1 MKWPLLTWGTNN
13 LTGLV
18 HHLHAELLCCQQDH
32 FLVFACSYSWPKW
45 ASTFNVWTVNCFA
58 LGHLIK
64 GICSKASAWQQG
76 LLLLRQMGKAG
87 WSDCKSYHNSYLL
100 GIALYYAFLSVDKSS
115 SRHDRCTWESDVLP
129 MLKSCFPC
137 QSWIGRSKWLIN
149 KKMLVDKT
157 GESFAKPHHLQLPC
171 GSQQQIWRM
180 AISLR
185 AHSWDG
191 ECRCNTRDLVE
202 WKGG

>member
-1 MKWPLLTWGTNN
+1 MNC
-13 LTGLV
+13 
-18 HHLHAELLCCQQDH
+18 ELLCTRPLNQRYLFKSLGVATRTLTLATDGKGRLIRLQKLSQQ
-32 FLVFACSYSWPKW
+32 VFCCW
-45 ASTFNVWTVNCFA
+45 
-58 LGHLIK
+58 
-64 GICSKASAWQQG
+64 
-76 LLLLRQMGKAG
+76 
-87 WSDCKSYHNSYLL
+87 SYLL

-157 GESFAKPHHLQLPC
+157 GESFAKPHHLQLPG

-202 WKGG
+202 WKGRECEFEMLYICESMITFKAYQMRCTLMKCQRLISDYMVWQNCL